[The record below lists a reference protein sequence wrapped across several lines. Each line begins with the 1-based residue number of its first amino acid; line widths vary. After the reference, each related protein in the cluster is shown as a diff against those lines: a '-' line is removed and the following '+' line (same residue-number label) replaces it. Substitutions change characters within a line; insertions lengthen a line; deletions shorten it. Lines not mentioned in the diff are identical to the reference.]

1 MIELLKSLLG
11 GFGSGILKIIDQYV
25 EDKDLKN
32 KLKAEIEKELIQAQ
46 EKSIDLVKFYLEQQK
61 EIIRA
66 ELNSDSWLAKNWRP
80 LLALLFGFVF
90 VADALNLNLLIA
102 KLLGLDNPQFFKL
115 SAQDKDTILYLLS
128 GAFMVSYGINRS
140 IEKIFRIKNGKG
152 NNWDSDNGSSNP
164 PQRGQ

>member
-1 MIELLKSLLG
+1 MINKIIEAIFG
-11 GFGSGILKIIDQYV
+11 GIGNSILRIIDQFV

-32 KLKAEIEKELIQAQ
+32 KLRAEIEKELLQTQ
-46 EKSIDLVKFYLEQQK
+46 QKSLELVRSYLEYQK
-61 EIIRA
+61 DIIKA

-90 VADALNLNLLIA
+90 ITDALNINLLIA
-102 KLLGLDNPQFFKL
+102 KLLGLNNPEYLKL

-140 IEKIFRIKNGKG
+140 IEKIFRIKSG
-152 NNWDSDNGSSNP
+152 NKKE
-164 PQRGQ
+164 